1 MLLYKKTMDRSLWA
15 QAQFVPSHHKPE
27 EDYKE
32 LGSSHPDRAEITF
45 SNYNAYR

>member
-15 QAQFVPSHHKPE
+15 QAQFVPSHHKTE
-27 EDYKE
+27 EE
-32 LGSSHPDRAEITF
+32 LGSSDPDRAEITF